1 MVGGGAGDKFICS
14 KVGIIPGN
22 AWFWSPEAKT
32 IGLISCGC
40 SVAAEMI
47 NRNNANVY
55 PKKKFVKL
63 VKIKGLFINQ
73 YIPATAA

>member
-40 SVAAEMI
+40 SVAAEMG
-47 NRNNANVY
+47 NGNNTIVC
-55 PKKKFVKL
+55 PKKK
-63 VKIKGLFINQ
+63 KIREID
-73 YIPATAA
+73 